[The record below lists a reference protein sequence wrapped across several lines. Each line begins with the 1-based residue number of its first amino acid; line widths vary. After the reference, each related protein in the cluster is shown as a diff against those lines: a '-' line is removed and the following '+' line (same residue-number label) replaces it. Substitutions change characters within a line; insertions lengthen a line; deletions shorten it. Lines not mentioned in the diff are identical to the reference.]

1 MNDHVLLNCLMC
13 YGLKALFCSTS
24 VPYSV
29 PEVVK
34 EEVKKKKTRRIV
46 SVSGHGGRKSQHGGL

>member
-1 MNDHVLLNCLMC
+1 MC

-24 VPYSV
+24 VPYSEDPSV

-34 EEVKKKKTRRIV
+34 EEVKEKKIQRIV
-46 SVSGHGGRKSQHGGL
+46 SVSGHGRRKSQHGGL